1 MESRPDKLTT
11 AQSARLASLSV
22 KENSSARDLE
32 RIALEIQLRQWC
44 VEQAKEVVAKNIV
57 TVPTVGTVPVV
68 DIAEQIFNFVTEPL
82 R

>member
-1 MESRPDKLTT
+1 METRPDKLTT

-44 VEQAKEVVAKNIV
+44 VDQAIIIAPRLSG
-57 TVPTVGTVPVV
+57 PTDFKTICEG
-68 DIAEQIFNFVTEPL
+68 IFDFVTEPL
-82 R
+82 K